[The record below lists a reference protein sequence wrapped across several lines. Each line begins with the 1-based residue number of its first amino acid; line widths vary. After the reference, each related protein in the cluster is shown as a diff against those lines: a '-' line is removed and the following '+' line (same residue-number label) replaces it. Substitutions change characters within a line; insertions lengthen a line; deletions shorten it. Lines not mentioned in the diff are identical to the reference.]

1 MLDYALPT
9 INVGIFPDES
19 TATHVDIFPNTN
31 PISVKLY
38 NIGDMEPEDFFP
50 APIKKK

>member
-1 MLDYALPT
+1 MLDFALPT

-19 TATHVDIFPNTN
+19 SVTHVGFFPNN
-31 PISVKLY
+31 EPINVKLY
-38 NIGDMEPEDFFP
+38 SIGDMEPEDFFP